1 MLELRLFTL
10 ARILAMLKL
19 SKNKF
24 YLWSNNANG
33 TCYNSTCGNARS
45 SFNNL
50 FNNLP
55 KSNRI
60 TPEEKNLVIDYVNN
74 SIHQSIQERAGLF
87 LRNGYR
93 RIAYEIINKD
103 IAFVSP
109 ASVYRILK
117 AEGLL
122 NRWNTS
128 KTSSKGNGFKQ
139 PTEPH
144 QQWHTDIK
152 YIYENGFK
160 FYFISVLDGFSR
172 YILSHDIRAS
182 MSSYDVS
189 IVIQKAKDLYPLA
202 NPRLISDNGK
212 QFSSPALKKLLSNYQ
227 NIKQVKTSICYPQS
241 NGKIERFHRTLNEEW
256 FRTSSLLSLEDARES
271 VNKYV
276 EYYNNHRLHSAL
288 NYLTP
293 ADYLTGVYKEKL
305 NARKSK
311 LKNAKINR
319 RQYWQQNGVINSTV
333 KSETAGSKAVIVGGR
348 EKCSLISDS
357 SFTNFNNFTKIES
370 TLFQN

>member
-1 MLELRLFTL
+1 
-10 ARILAMLKL
+10 MLKL

-33 TCYNSTCGNARS
+33 TCYNSTYGNARS

-60 TPEEKNLVIDYVNN
+60 TPEEKNLIIDYVNN

-117 AEGLL
+117 ADLQSLGLL

-189 IVIQKAKDLYPLA
+189 IVIQKAKDLYP
-202 NPRLISDNGK
+202 P
-212 QFSSPALKKLLSNYQ
+212 
-227 NIKQVKTSICYPQS
+227 
-241 NGKIERFHRTLNEEW
+241 
-256 FRTSSLLSLEDARES
+256 
-271 VNKYV
+271 
-276 EYYNNHRLHSAL
+276 
-288 NYLTP
+288 
-293 ADYLTGVYKEKL
+293 
-305 NARKSK
+305 
-311 LKNAKINR
+311 
-319 RQYWQQNGVINSTV
+319 
-333 KSETAGSKAVIVGGR
+333 
-348 EKCSLISDS
+348 S
-357 SFTNFNNFTKIES
+357 SFGLIPD
-370 TLFQN
+370 